1 MENTLSEFE
10 KEIER
15 YTRKRMRQ
23 LRGEGEMSPE
33 PMDPF
38 IEEYT
43 QKRIQ
48 ELRLERELEEREVNL
63 DNVLLGGYTVATLE
77 AYDGKS

>member
-23 LRGEGEMSPE
+23 LRGEE
-33 PMDPF
+33 PVQEVMDPF
-38 IEEYT
+38 VEAYT
-43 QKRIQ
+43 QRRI
-48 ELRLERELEEREVNL
+48 RELCVEEEMKERKVNL
-63 DNVLLGGYTVATLE
+63 DNVALGGYTVATLE
-77 AYDGKS
+77 AYSGKS

>member
-1 MENTLSEFE
+1 MSEFE

-43 QKRIQ
+43 QNRIR
-48 ELRLERELEEREVNL
+48 ELRLERELEEREINL

>member
-1 MENTLSEFE
+1 MSEFE
-10 KEIER
+10 REIER

-23 LRGEGEMSPE
+23 LRGDGEMSPQ

-38 IEEYT
+38 VEEYT
-43 QKRIQ
+43 RRRIR

-77 AYDGKS
+77 VYDGKS